1 MCERCTSVA
10 AAPGNQSNPWFG
22 HVACWWMRGVTRLF
36 GLTASRPLDSNLID
50 CAKLIDRAVGSSL
63 LVVALTV
70 GRQEPDVL
78 NRSTEL

>member
-1 MCERCTSVA
+1 MVWSCSVLVDERRQSVIRTDCL
-10 AAPGNQSNPWFG
+10 
-22 HVACWWMRGVTRLF
+22 V
-36 GLTASRPLDSNLID
+36 PLDSNLID
-50 CAKLIDRAVGSSL
+50 CAKLIDRAIGSSL